1 MTATSPSARSLR
13 RRGLAAG
20 LVLVPGLVLTGCSAV
35 GDAVRDAAHEGAEQ
49 VRHSVEDVVGDTLGK
64 VQVSTDGAVPP
75 SFPRGAV
82 PFAEGKLLGGGAA
95 PEGAGWVA
103 QVAVPDVANGFA
115 DARARLEAAGY
126 TADSDVAGDDTS
138 GYGRFTTDAYTVIV
152 TVSAD
157 LGSPVATYVVL
168 PAP

>member
-35 GDAVRDAAHEGAEQ
+35 GDAVRHAAREGAEQ

-75 SFPRGAV
+75 SFPRDAV

-103 QVAVPDVANGFA
+103 QVAVPDVASGFA

-126 TADSDVAGDDTS
+126 TPDSDVAGDDTS

-168 PAP
+168 PAA

>member
-1 MTATSPSARSLR
+1 MTTTSPSVRSLR

-64 VQVSTDGAVPP
+64 VQVSTDGRLPESFPADAVPL
-75 SFPRGAV
+75 
-82 PFAEGKLLGGGAA
+82 AEGKLLGGGAA
-95 PEGAGWVA
+95 PEGAGWVV
-103 QVAVPDVANGFA
+103 QVAVPDVPGGFT

-126 TADSDVAGDDTS
+126 AADSDVAGDATS
-138 GYGRFTTDAYTVIV
+138 GYGRFTTDAHTVIV

-168 PAP
+168 PAA